1 MSKITTFL
9 TFNDQAE
16 PAAKHYVSIIPNSRI
31 VEITRYPEGAPAPA
45 GSVMVVSFE
54 LDGRPFAALN
64 GGPHFTFSEG
74 VSLSVECKDQAEI
87 DLYWAKL
94 SDGGE
99 EGPCGWLKDRFG
111 LSWQIVPAGI
121 AELVS
126 RPGAMEA
133 MMGMKKLVIADLRAA
148 GRARAGSAAAAR

>member
-16 PAAKHYVSIIPNSRI
+16 QAAKQYVSIIPNSRI
-31 VEITRYPEGAPAPA
+31 VEITRYPEGGPAPA
-45 GSVMVVSFE
+45 GSVMVVTFE

-64 GGPHFTFSEG
+64 GGPPFTFSEG

-111 LSWQIVPAGI
+111 LSWQVVPAGI
-121 AELVS
+121 GELVS